1 MSIVRM
7 GEVQAHPGQED
18 ALRDFLLTAVAPN
31 IEASPGCEACQVLQH
46 QDEPTRF
53 VIIEVW
59 TDVAAHQA
67 SVRNIPP
74 EMLQE
79 GRSLF
84 AGGTAGAY
92 YHLLRS

>member
-18 ALRDFLLTAVAPN
+18 ALRDFLLTRVAPA
-31 IEASPGCEACQVLQH
+31 IEAGAGAQSCQVLQH

-59 TDVAAHQA
+59 ADVAAHQA
-67 SVRNIPP
+67 AVRNIPP

-92 YHLLRS
+92 YDILHT